1 MRDDERNRDRS
12 NRKGSEMIRLPLLLL
27 TPFLAGCDLDVF
39 GKNTASRE
47 AFEYRQ
53 AGLIQTPTA
62 AEATNQ
68 QLVSEVVTTPVLD
81 LPSPL
86 PTEHEVVVETPYI
99 PPEPVKPVCQAVH
112 AIFNCGPAG
121 EILWL

>member
-1 MRDDERNRDRS
+1 
-12 NRKGSEMIRLPLLLL
+12 MIRLSLLLL

-47 AFEYRQ
+47 AYEYRQ

-68 QLVSEVVTTPVLD
+68 PLVSEVVTTPILD

-86 PTEHEVVVETPYI
+86 PTAPEVVVETPYI
-99 PPEPVKPVCQAVH
+99 PPDPVKPSCTPLF
-112 AIFNCGPAG
+112 AIYSCSDAG
-121 EILWL
+121 EVIWL